1 MKKPV
6 ERKLLF
12 LTLDPVH
19 IGTGGYR
26 LGRVDLSIVREPGT
40 DLPKIPGTSLH
51 GALRTYAAYELGRA
65 RCAGWGQDTEEKK
78 KHCGSPACPICYTFG
93 YARGPSEEGGKQG
106 ALRISDA
113 RILLFPIRSVV
124 GPLWITSP
132 ATLYD
137 FCGEYVSPPD
147 DKTALCT
154 SKRPL
159 LDSSGNKG
167 KVNLGWLLIDAEEK
181 DQLKSIFN
189 SSAGHTALK
198 SLCAEDVV
206 KEQIVCVSD
215 TLFSELVNSALE
227 VRTSVSI
234 DPETG
239 AAAEGALFTYEAIP
253 RATILWCDTSFY
265 GPDKFPNERC
275 VKEELRKLGK
285 KKGSLKQQLGS
296 SADEQIESEM
306 KRISKDLSICG
317 EIKKQVKLWRER
329 YGHCDFTWEALLETA
344 LSWFE
349 TLGVGGMLTRGI
361 GRMRAVFMGDV
372 ESCRKKTEE
381 ERINS
386 EKQSAGGADDA

>member
-1 MKKPV
+1 
-6 ERKLLF
+6 
-12 LTLDPVH
+12 
-19 IGTGGYR
+19 
-26 LGRVDLSIVREPGT
+26 
-40 DLPKIPGTSLH
+40 SLH

-78 KHCGSPACPICYTFG
+78 KHCGSSACPICYTFG

-253 RATILWCDTSFY
+253 RATILWCDVILYDTGIFPSREHLDRWRQGEFE
-265 GPDKFPNERC
+265 DKERHYFKQLG
-275 VKEELRKLGK
+275 VKEKDVQKTANEILQDC
-285 KKGSLKQQLGS
+285 SDYD
-296 SADEQIESEM
+296 SAT
-306 KRISKDLSICG
+306 IS
-317 EIKKQVKLWRER
+317 
-329 YGHCDFTWEALLETA
+329 DFTTKPLG
-344 LSWFE
+344 WFE
-349 TLGVGGMLTRGI
+349 TLGVGGMLTRGF

-386 EKQSAGGADDA
+386 EKQSAGGADDD